1 MDSREDN
8 IKKDVKKS
16 NKTVIIIIMLFII
29 IALVSVC
36 VYLGFKLNKKSDEN
50 TNELNEIKN
59 ETIYIGK
66 NKLTDNKV
74 DNNRAD
80 DNKANNNKVDSNK
93 VNSNKVNSNK
103 VNSNKV
109 NSNKV
114 NSNNVYDNKNDDS
127 KNDDSKSTD
136 SKEYTE
142 QELAQMALDY
152 YEAKTGYRPGKVAT
166 EKNEEGKIVIQLYD
180 SFEDHNST
188 SDWYTIDPKT
198 AKGTNVL
205 EENIDLSKFAK

>member
-1 MDSREDN
+1 MDSKEDN

-93 VNSNKVNSNK
+93 VNSNKVNSN
-103 VNSNKV
+103 
-109 NSNKV
+109 
-114 NSNNVYDNKNDDS
+114 NVYDNKIDDS
-127 KNDDSKSTD
+127 KNDDNKSTD

-205 EENIDLSKFAK
+205 EEDIDLSKFAK

>member
-1 MDSREDN
+1 MDSKEDN

-93 VNSNKVNSNK
+93 VNSNKVNSN
-103 VNSNKV
+103 
-109 NSNKV
+109 
-114 NSNNVYDNKNDDS
+114 NVYDNKIDDS

-205 EENIDLSKFAK
+205 EEDIDLSKFAK

>member
-1 MDSREDN
+1 MDSKEDN

-93 VNSNKVNSNK
+93 VNSN
-103 VNSNKV
+103 
-109 NSNKV
+109 
-114 NSNNVYDNKNDDS
+114 NVYDNKIDDS

-180 SFEDHNST
+180 SFENHNST

-205 EENIDLSKFAK
+205 EEDIDLSKFAK

>member
-1 MDSREDN
+1 MDSKEDN

-74 DNNRAD
+74 DNNKVD
-80 DNKANNNKVDSNK
+80 DNKANNNKVDNNK
-93 VNSNKVNSNK
+93 ANN
-103 VNSNKV
+103 
-109 NSNKV
+109 NKV
-114 NSNNVYDNKNDDS
+114 NSNNVYDNKIDDNKIDHS
-127 KNDDSKSTD
+127 KNDDNKSTD

-205 EENIDLSKFAK
+205 EEDIDLSKFAK

>member
-1 MDSREDN
+1 MDRKEDN

-50 TNELNEIKN
+50 TNELNEVKN

-74 DNNRAD
+74 DNNKVD
-80 DNKANNNKVDSNK
+80 DNIANNNKVD
-93 VNSNKVNSNK
+93 
-103 VNSNKV
+103 
-109 NSNKV
+109 SNKV
-114 NSNNVYDNKNDDS
+114 NSNNVYDNKNDD
-127 KNDDSKSTD
+127 NKSTD

-205 EENIDLSKFAK
+205 EEDIDLSKFAK

>member
-1 MDSREDN
+1 MDSKEDN

-93 VNSNKVNSNK
+93 VNSN
-103 VNSNKV
+103 
-109 NSNKV
+109 
-114 NSNNVYDNKNDDS
+114 NVYDNKIDDS

-205 EENIDLSKFAK
+205 EEDIDLSKFAK

>member
-50 TNELNEIKN
+50 TNELNEVKN

-93 VNSNKVNSNK
+93 VNSNKVNSN
-103 VNSNKV
+103 
-109 NSNKV
+109 
-114 NSNNVYDNKNDDS
+114 NVYDNKIDDS
-127 KNDDSKSTD
+127 KNDDNKSTD

-205 EENIDLSKFAK
+205 EEDIDLSKFAK

>member
-1 MDSREDN
+1 MDSKEDN

-93 VNSNKVNSNK
+93 VNSNKVNSN
-103 VNSNKV
+103 
-109 NSNKV
+109 
-114 NSNNVYDNKNDDS
+114 NVYNNKIDDS
-127 KNDDSKSTD
+127 KNDDNKSTD

-205 EENIDLSKFAK
+205 EEDIDLSKFAK

>member
-93 VNSNKVNSNK
+93 VNSN
-103 VNSNKV
+103 
-109 NSNKV
+109 
-114 NSNNVYDNKNDDS
+114 NVYNNKIDDS
-127 KNDDSKSTD
+127 KNDDNKSTD

-188 SDWYTIDPKT
+188 SDWYTIDSKT

-205 EENIDLSKFAK
+205 EEDIDLSKFAK

>member
-1 MDSREDN
+1 MDSKEDN

-93 VNSNKVNSNK
+93 VNSNKVNT
-103 VNSNKV
+103 
-109 NSNKV
+109 
-114 NSNNVYDNKNDDS
+114 NNVYDNKIDDNKIDDS
-127 KNDDSKSTD
+127 KNDDNKSTD

-205 EENIDLSKFAK
+205 EEDIDLSKFAK

>member
-93 VNSNKVNSNK
+93 VNSNKVNSN
-103 VNSNKV
+103 
-109 NSNKV
+109 
-114 NSNNVYDNKNDDS
+114 NVYDNKIDDS
-127 KNDDSKSTD
+127 KNDDNKSTD

-205 EENIDLSKFAK
+205 EEDIDLSKFAK

>member
-1 MDSREDN
+1 MDSKEDN

-93 VNSNKVNSNK
+93 VNSN
-103 VNSNKV
+103 
-109 NSNKV
+109 
-114 NSNNVYDNKNDDS
+114 NVYDNKIDDS
-127 KNDDSKSTD
+127 KNDDNKSTD

-205 EENIDLSKFAK
+205 EEDIDLSKFAK

>member
-1 MDSREDN
+1 MDSKEDN

-93 VNSNKVNSNK
+93 VNSNKVNSN
-103 VNSNKV
+103 
-109 NSNKV
+109 
-114 NSNNVYDNKNDDS
+114 NVYDNKNDDS
-127 KNDDSKSTD
+127 KNDDNKSTD

-205 EENIDLSKFAK
+205 EEDIDLSKFAK

>member
-1 MDSREDN
+1 MDSKEDN
-8 IKKDVKKS
+8 IKKDAKKS

-93 VNSNKVNSNK
+93 VNSNKVNSN
-103 VNSNKV
+103 N
-109 NSNKV
+109 V

-127 KNDDSKSTD
+127 KNDDNKSTD

-205 EENIDLSKFAK
+205 EEDIDLSKFAK

>member
-1 MDSREDN
+1 MDSKEDN

-93 VNSNKVNSNK
+93 VNSNKVNSN
-103 VNSNKV
+103 
-109 NSNKV
+109 
-114 NSNNVYDNKNDDS
+114 NVYDNKIDDS

-188 SDWYTIDPKT
+188 SDWYTIDTKT

-205 EENIDLSKFAK
+205 EEDIDLSKFAK

>member
-1 MDSREDN
+1 MDSKEDN

-50 TNELNEIKN
+50 TNELNEVKN

-74 DNNRAD
+74 DNNKVD
-80 DNKANNNKVDSNK
+80 DNIANNNKVDGNK
-93 VNSNKVNSNK
+93 I
-103 VNSNKV
+103 
-109 NSNKV
+109 
-114 NSNNVYDNKNDDS
+114 NSNNVYDNKVDDS
-127 KNDDSKSTD
+127 KNDDNKSID

-205 EENIDLSKFAK
+205 EEDIDLSEFAK